1 MRYLIT
7 IVIAALSLNAFG
19 QVPDY
24 VPSDGL
30 VAWYPFNDN
39 ANDESG
45 NGNNGTVIGS
55 TSTADR
61 NGNVNSAYS
70 FDGVDDHISLNIN
83 LGNFG
88 VSDFTISAW
97 QLKTDTN
104 LVGTVF
110 GKRNTTGDGN
120 MINFTSGPGYEIS
133 TGGGDYVANS
143 YPFQVEDIWFHSVLI
158 REGLNIRVYLNGVL
172 VGNETLTTIHDI
184 NNLAIS

>member
-1 MRYLIT
+1 METLGIKHSPLHKRLIMKHFFT
-7 IVIAALSLNAFG
+7 ISLCFLALSLSVYG

-24 VPSDGL
+24 IPTDGL

-39 ANDESG
+39 ANDEGG

-120 MINFTSGPGYEIS
+120 MINFTSGPNYEIS
-133 TGGGDYVANS
+133 TGG
-143 YPFQVEDIWFHSVLI
+143 
-158 REGLNIRVYLNGVL
+158 
-172 VGNETLTTIHDI
+172 
-184 NNLAIS
+184 